1 MAQSFHAIST
11 SLGEAERQKD
21 GKNWTAKDYKNHQE
35 RGYKIDEKR
44 SDLNT
49 VFVSAGG
56 QNERDL
62 VNGFLL
68 EKMQKLNTEKVQ
80 AVRDWNTAHAAEI
93 GQPKLDKNGNPRLN
107 KKGEPMLVHKKSV
120 DKRELFPVGKF
131 AGKGKRQLP
140 YDTFMAAIRVGNLK
154 GKEGTARYRSS
165 VLQQYAIGLGN
176 AQEWRSEPVRN
187 YFLKGVYSDDPTVR
201 QNARDRL
208 NDVYFK
214 PELERFQKENPSLHV
229 VQAVVHYDET
239 DPHMQIT
246 VMPWVDGKENGGL
259 GSTSYGGAIKTDHNG
274 MTIATWYQSEHD
286 KLRELIQTA
295 DTGLVNRGTT
305 DAVKMPLDAERPGS
319 HQSTRVDVHARM
331 QADLDKQAE
340 WLKQQT
346 TQSEDSAIR
355 TLKMLKPDHMVP
367 KARLNGGTPAKI
379 STSEGE
385 QQHRA
390 QPLAWLLE
398 VAQRAYQAAEQAMM
412 RWTELYADQKAKAE
426 EAESK
431 AELAQAN
438 LAKTQFVRDAEME
451 VAQRDAYEE
460 GRLAGRAEFNG
471 ELSEDYLRGM
481 DSDPTKS
488 ENYDEIMT
496 DKAAADDGGYA
507 DWVKNNEADTTQGRN
522 KRNQRTK
529 QENAETHKPDWDKLA
544 RAPIAHDKD
553 GNAVIGG
560 GTPKQTPKRDDGPD
574 IG

>member
-68 EKMQKLNTEKVQ
+68 EKMQNLNAEKVQ
-80 AVRDWNTAHAAEI
+80 AVRDWNTQHAAEI
-93 GQPKLDKNGNPRLN
+93 GQPKLDKNGNVRMN

-120 DKRELFPVGKF
+120 DKRELFPVGEF

-176 AQEWRSEPVRN
+176 AQEWHSEPVRN

-246 VMPWVDGKENGGL
+246 VMPWIDGKENGGL
-259 GSTSYGGAIKTDHNG
+259 GSTSYGGAIKNDHGG
-274 MTIATWYQSEHD
+274 MNIATWYQSEHD

-355 TLKMLKPDHMVP
+355 TLKLLKPDHMVP
-367 KARLNGGTPAKI
+367 KARLNGAAPAKI

-460 GRLAGRAEFNG
+460 GVMAGRQQHADEWTTQAR
-471 ELSEDYLRGM
+471 EVSEDYATGM
-481 DSDPTKS
+481 DSDPTKQ
-488 ENYDEIMT
+488 EGYEELQQDA
-496 DKAAADDGGYA
+496 AAADGGGY
-507 DWVKNNEADTTQGRN
+507 NESNTTQGRN
-522 KRNQRTK
+522 KRNVRTR
-529 QENAETHKPDWDKLA
+529 QENAETTAPHKIDYFKLA
-544 RAPIAHDKD
+544 KGMVDK
-553 GNAVIGG
+553 NPNIKPA
-560 GTPKQTPKRDDGPD
+560 TPKTKQDDGPD
-574 IG
+574 L

>member
-68 EKMQKLNTEKVQ
+68 EKMQKLNAEKVQ
-80 AVRDWNTAHAAEI
+80 AVRDWNTQHAAEI
-93 GQPKLDKNGNPRLN
+93 GQPKLDKNGNVRMN

-120 DKRELFPVGKF
+120 DKRELFPVGEF

-259 GSTSYGGAIKTDHNG
+259 GSTSYGGAIKNDHNG
-274 MTIATWYQSEHD
+274 MNIATWYQSEHD

-305 DAVKMPLDAERPGS
+305 DAAKMPLDAERPGS

-355 TLKMLKPDHMVP
+355 TLKLLKPDHMVP
-367 KARLNGGTPAKI
+367 KARLNGAAPAKI

-496 DKAAADDGGYA
+496 DKAAADDGGYD
-507 DWVKNNEADTTQGRN
+507 DWVKNNEANTTQGRN
-522 KRNQRTK
+522 KRNVRTR
-529 QENAETHKPDWDKLA
+529 QETAETHKPDWYKLA

-560 GTPKQTPKRDDGPD
+560 VTPKQTPKRDDGPD